1 MLQMEDHSVRV
12 YLPPVPDNAYASNL
26 LYALLL
32 RFIKASFVEGPRAA
46 YLSINATKKSPPFCN
61 AKRRGWPTASDI
73 VPEPNVAFRSAA
85 EVAGAKPRKN
95 VRRLS

>member
-46 YLSINATKKSPPFCN
+46 YLSINATKKLTAFLQREATRLAHCLRYR
-61 AKRRGWPTASDI
+61 AGTKRRISECCGSGWCETAK
-73 VPEPNVAFRSAA
+73 EC
-85 EVAGAKPRKN
+85 
-95 VRRLS
+95 